1 MSQEITLRQ
10 EFAEEL
16 DVALDRLDAAKE
28 MLDALKEAA
37 EAKGIEWAP
46 FLKLAKIRRM
56 ESEKQA
62 KALAK
67 EEREETERMQTMRA
81 FGWQPDFFDLPG
93 VERAFVGGSRS
104 AEPLAETLEPE
115 VPVDDDDLLFERAG
129 VATIVAG
136 DDE

>member
-10 EFAEEL
+10 QFAEEL

-28 MLDALKEAA
+28 MLGALKEAA

-46 FLKLAKIRRM
+46 FLKLAKVRRM

-67 EEREETERMQTMRA
+67 EEREEAERMQTMRA
-81 FGWQPDFFDLPG
+81 FGWQPDLFDLPG
-93 VERAFVGGSRS
+93 VDRAFVGGSRS
-104 AEPLAETLEPE
+104 AEPLAEPLEPE
-115 VPVDDDDLLFERAG
+115 APADDDELFERAG